1 MAMVGRTARH
11 HPPSSD
17 FLGAAE
23 ASRGSEPA
31 EQQEGALAQRSTS
44 ATRYA
49 EAVFQAAREEQS
61 FDLWL
66 RELGEVELVLTDPLA
81 ARVLTSPA
89 IPQDR
94 QLSILAA
101 ALPSLAD
108 PVRRFL
114 DLLVRRG
121 RLQLIPQIA
130 ERLRELVDQQRGL
143 ARVKVTTAV
152 PLGSME
158 RDLLASRL
166 AARTGRRVELEE
178 ALDPDLIGG
187 VLAQVGDEIID
198 GTIRA
203 RLERLRRALAGT

>member
-1 MAMVGRTARH
+1 
-11 HPPSSD
+11 
-17 FLGAAE
+17 
-23 ASRGSEPA
+23 
-31 EQQEGALAQRSTS
+31 LAQRSTS

-66 RELGEVELVLTDPLA
+66 RELGEVELLLRDPLA

-114 DLLVRRG
+114 NLLVRRG

-130 ERLRELVDQQRGL
+130 ERLGELVDQERGL
-143 ARVKVTTAV
+143 ARVKITTAV
-152 PLGSME
+152 PLASME

-166 AARTGRRVELEE
+166 AARTGKRVELEE

-198 GTIRA
+198 DTIRA